1 MEVVTYV
8 LTDDACDDGYDD
20 GGYDDDDAHDDD
32 GKKTNRLVFCAGAC
46 DDACACGDG
55 GYDDDGHDDDDD
67 GYDDGHQACTEEEGE
82 FYSWKPRILQ
92 RKWFQE
98 RRGRRIPNKQVPV
111 GTCRL
116 KHDEGELIRGAT
128 RKERKSRG
136 RRRKK
141 QSKENNWPKP
151 RPEG

>member
-1 MEVVTYV
+1 M
-8 LTDDACDDGYDD
+8 
-20 GGYDDDDAHDDD
+20 
-32 GKKTNRLVFCAGAC
+32 LVFCAGAC

-55 GYDDDGHDDDDD
+55 GYEDDGHDDDDDD

-141 QSKENNWPKP
+141 TE
-151 RPEG
+151 

>member
-55 GYDDDGHDDDDD
+55 GYEDDGHGDDDD
-67 GYDDGHQACTEEEGE
+67 GYDD
-82 FYSWKPRILQ
+82 
-92 RKWFQE
+92 
-98 RRGRRIPNKQVPV
+98 
-111 GTCRL
+111 
-116 KHDEGELIRGAT
+116 
-128 RKERKSRG
+128 
-136 RRRKK
+136 
-141 QSKENNWPKP
+141 
-151 RPEG
+151 